1 MTNNQIKKIAIIG
14 AGKIGQAIANG
25 MTKSGQYLP
34 SQITM
39 TKKDSSMLTHL

>member
-1 MTNNQIKKIAIIG
+1 MTNNQIKNIAIIG

-34 SQITM
+34 SQKDLKLFVITP
-39 TKKDSSMLTHL
+39 TG